1 MKIISLFFI
10 KLIHCFPT
18 DCYSVKVQHESVK
31 VQHESVKVQERVQ
44 SVKVQHESVK
54 VQHENVKV
62 QHESVKVQHENVKVQ
77 HESVKEQHE
86 SVKEQ
91 HESVKEQGV
100 NSKGGVTSK
109 ATFYFRVGEN
119 VQGCPDV
126 QTFNDGNRYGPCSEN
141 GEQGVKYTGNSK
153 YWVAIA
159 NAGSRCGDTITVNY
173 GGNSLQLKVMDE
185 CPACAIDNHVDMS
198 LEALIEL
205 TGSKDNACAINT
217 VLPMITWY

>member
-1 MKIISLFFI
+1 MKIISYLFFI

-18 DCYSVKVQHESVK
+18 DCYSSKSNLINTFKVQHESVK
-31 VQHESVKVQERVQ
+31 AQHKSVHEQHKSVKVQEQ
-44 SVKVQHESVK
+44 SVKVQEQSVK
-54 VQHENVKV
+54 VQE
-62 QHESVKVQHENVKVQ
+62 QSVKVQEQSVKVQ
-77 HESVKEQHE
+77 EQ
-86 SVKEQ
+86 S
-91 HESVKEQGV
+91 V

-126 QTFNDGNRYGPCSEN
+126 QTFNDGNSYGPCSEN
-141 GEQGVKYTGNSK
+141 GLQGVKYKENSK

-159 NAGSRCGDTITVNY
+159 NAGSRCGETITVNY
-173 GGNSLQLKVMDE
+173 GGNSLQLKIMDE